1 MSEQGKTI
9 VQSGKLIIG
18 LTGNIA
24 TGKSAVLRLA
34 EEMGALIIDADKIVH
49 HLMDNDVNMQA
60 ALAVAFGPEIR
71 RPDGRIN
78 RKKLGQ
84 IVFQDPVALQD
95 LEQMVHPAV
104 RAAIAAQIQQTD
116 KKIIVIEAIK
126 LLEGELANI
135 CHQIWVTRCKK
146 QQQLERLIVCRGM
159 DHETARKRIEAQSP
173 QEEKVARA
181 DVVIETDGLLRDT
194 EAQFELF
201 WQRLPDPA
209 EVPPVRLTIP
219 AEVGLLPT
227 SRTAVKPESSAP
239 AKPAAPAAK
248 PATAPS
254 QLTRPIPQSLKAK
267 LGRKIEKPAAQAKE
281 TTTEKAA
288 GTVAETAVP
297 TTTPVP
303 ITPPARP
310 TTAGKAIEVRRARPS
325 DIPAVLLLI
334 HKATQGA
341 VRLKRADMLL
351 ALGERSYF
359 IGQSGTDILAVI
371 GWNIENLVSRVTE
384 IYFHPEDAIPEAG
397 AALLDSIESSADSHI
412 CEVIVIFLPPNAPAP
427 LTRLLR
433 ERGYAPFPLEKMPAT
448 WQAAIQESQPAGSSF
463 VIKVLRERVTHPI

>member
-34 EEMGALIIDADKIVH
+34 EEMGALVIDADKIVH

-60 ALAVAFGPEIR
+60 ALAVAFGPDIR

-84 IVFQDPVALQD
+84 IVFQDPSALQD

-146 QQQLERLIVCRGM
+146 QQQLERLVVCRGM
-159 DHETARKRIEAQSP
+159 DHETAHRRIESQSP

-219 AEVGLLPT
+219 TEIGLLPT
-227 SRTAVKPESSAP
+227 SKTAVKAESSAP
-239 AKPAAPAAK
+239 AKPVAPAAK
-248 PATAPS
+248 PATTPS
-254 QLTRPIPQSLKAK
+254 QLTRPIPQALKAK
-267 LGRKIEKPAAQAKE
+267 LGRKIEKPATQAKE
-281 TTTEKAA
+281 MPTKKAE
-288 GTVAETAVP
+288 ETAVP

-303 ITPPARP
+303 ITPPAKP
-310 TTAGKAIEVRRARPS
+310 TIAGKAIEVRRARPS

-334 HKATQGA
+334 HRATQGA
-341 VRLKRADMLL
+341 VKLKRADMLL

-384 IYFHPEDAIPEAG
+384 IYFHPEDAIREAG
-397 AALLDSIESSADSHI
+397 TAMLESIESSADSHI

-427 LTRLLR
+427 LTQLLK
-433 ERGYAPFPLEKMPAT
+433 ERRYTPFPLEKMPAA

>member
-1 MSEQGKTI
+1 MSEQSKPI
-9 VQSGKLIIG
+9 VLSGKLIIG

-34 EEMGALIIDADKIVH
+34 EEMGALAIDADKIVH
-49 HLMDNDVNMQA
+49 YLMDNNANMQA
-60 ALAVAFGPEIR
+60 ALAVAFGPDVR

-104 RAAIAAQIQQTD
+104 RATIARQIQQTD
-116 KKIIVIEAIK
+116 KKIIMIEAIK
-126 LLEGELANI
+126 LLEGDLADI

-146 QQQLERLIVCRGM
+146 QQQLERLLVCRGM
-159 DHETARKRIEAQSP
+159 DHETARRRIESQSP

-181 DVVIETDGLLRDT
+181 DVVIETGGLLRDT
-194 EAQFELF
+194 EVQFELF

-219 AEVGLLPT
+219 AEAELLPPGK
-227 SRTAVKPESSAP
+227 TAVTPESSAG
-239 AKPAAPAAK
+239 AKPTAPAAQ
-248 PATAPS
+248 PATTPT

-267 LGRKIEKPAAQAKE
+267 LGRKIEKPATQTKE
-281 TTTEKAA
+281 TA
-288 GTVAETAVP
+288 VETAVP
-297 TTTPVP
+297 A
-303 ITPPARP
+303 TPPAPIPSLKKP
-310 TTAGKAIEVRRARPS
+310 TTAPKGIEVRRARPS

-341 VRLKRADMLL
+341 VKLKRADMLL

-384 IYFHPEDAIPEAG
+384 IYFHPEETIPEAG
-397 AALLDSIESSADSHI
+397 AAMLESIESSADSHI
-412 CEVIVIFLPPNAPAP
+412 CEVIVVFLPPDAPAP
-427 LTRLLR
+427 LTQLLR
-433 ERGYAPFPLEKMPAT
+433 ERGYIPFPLEKMPAA
-448 WQAAIQESQPAGSSF
+448 WQSAIQESQPAASSY
-463 VIKVLRERVTHPI
+463 VIKVLRERITHPI